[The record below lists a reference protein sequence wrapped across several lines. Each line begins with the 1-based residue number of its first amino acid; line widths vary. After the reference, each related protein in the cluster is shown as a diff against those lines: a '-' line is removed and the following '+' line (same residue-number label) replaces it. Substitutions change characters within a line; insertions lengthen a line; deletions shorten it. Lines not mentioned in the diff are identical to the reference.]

1 MDLKEKL
8 SILADAAKYDASCA
22 SSGVK
27 RKALPGGIG
36 NTQGMGIC
44 HSYTPDGR
52 CISLL
57 KILFTNFCVFDC
69 SYCINRVSSSVKRA
83 KFTVDEVVTLTMD
96 FYQRNYIE
104 GLFLSSGVLKSP
116 DETMED
122 LIAVARKLRVER
134 RFGGYIHIKAVA
146 GASPELLRK
155 AGLYADRLSANIELP
170 TQTDLDQLAPAK
182 THSETEESMGVIK
195 EAILESREEREK
207 TKKAP
212 LFAPGGQSTQMIVG
226 ATATSDKEIMAK
238 AHALYEGQKLKR
250 VYYTA
255 YSPIPEGSSS
265 LPKLAPPL
273 MREHRLYQTDWLIRM
288 YGFEVHELF
297 TKTDSL
303 SLDLDPK
310 LSWALAHRDFFPV
323 DVNTG
328 TREELLRVPGLG
340 IRNVDRILEGRRHR
354 RIRWEDLLRLRLNL
368 EKVKHFIAT
377 GEKENHLGLLLSDSG
392 LEEKFLKKESVQLD
406 LFESSTS
413 ALSGE
418 V

>member
-27 RKALPGGIG
+27 RKAIRGGIG
-36 NTQGMGIC
+36 NSNGTGIC

-57 KILFTNFCVFDC
+57 KILFTNFCIYDC
-69 SYCINRVSSSVKRA
+69 SYCINRNSSSVKRA
-83 KFTVDEVVTLTMD
+83 KFTVDEVVNLTMN

-104 GLFLSSGVLKSP
+104 GLFLSSGVLRSP

-122 LIAVARKLRVER
+122 LISVARKLRVER
-134 RFGGYIHIKAVA
+134 KFGGYIHIKAVA
-146 GASPELLRK
+146 GASAELLRK

-170 TQTDLDQLAPAK
+170 TQTDLDKLAPAK
-182 THSETEESMGVIK
+182 THTETEESMGVIR
-195 EAILESREEREK
+195 EAILESKEERSK
-207 TKKAP
+207 SSKAP
-212 LFAPGGQSTQMIVG
+212 LYAPGGQSTQMIVG
-226 ATATSDKEIMAK
+226 ATGTSDKEIMVK
-238 AHALYEGQKLKR
+238 ANSLYQGQKLKR

-255 YSPIPEGSSS
+255 YSPIPDGSAA
-265 LPKLAPPL
+265 LPALAPPL

-288 YGFEVHELF
+288 YGFQVHEIF
-297 TKTDSL
+297 SKNESL

-310 LSWALAHRDFFPV
+310 LSWALANRDFFPV
-323 DVNTG
+323 DVNLG
-328 TREELLRVPGLG
+328 SREELLRIPGLG
-340 IRNVDRILEGRRHR
+340 IRNVDRIIEGRRHR
-354 RIRWEDLLRLRLNL
+354 KIRWEDLLRLRLNL
-368 EKVKHFIAT
+368 EKVKHFIST
-377 GEKENHLGLLLSDSG
+377 GERENHLGLLLSDHAIV
-392 LEEKFLKKESVQLD
+392 EKFTKKESVQLD
-406 LFESSTS
+406 LFESSES

>member
-27 RKALPGGIG
+27 RKAIRGGIG
-36 NTQGMGIC
+36 NSNGVGIC

-57 KILFTNFCVFDC
+57 KILFTNFCIYDC
-69 SYCINRVSSSVKRA
+69 SYCINRNSSSVKRA
-83 KFTVDEVVTLTMD
+83 KFTVDEVVNLTMN

-122 LIAVARKLRVER
+122 LIAVAKILRVEKK
-134 RFGGYIHIKAVA
+134 FGGYIHIKAVA
-146 GASPELLRK
+146 GASAELLRK

-170 TQTDLDQLAPAK
+170 TQNDLDKLAPAK
-182 THSETEESMGVIK
+182 THIETEESMSVIK
-195 EAILESREEREK
+195 EAILESKEERGK
-207 TKKAP
+207 SKKAS

-226 ATATSDKEIMAK
+226 ATQTTDKSIMEK
-238 AHALYEGQKLKR
+238 AHDLYKGQSLKR

-255 YSPIPEGSSS
+255 YSPIPDSSAA
-265 LPKLAPPL
+265 LPALSPPL

-288 YGFEVHELF
+288 YGFQVHEIF
-297 TKTDSL
+297 SHSESL

-310 LSWALAHRDFFPV
+310 LSWALAHRDFFPL
-323 DVNTG
+323 DVNLA

-340 IRNVDRILEGRRHR
+340 IRNVNRIIIGRRHR
-354 RIRWEDLLRLRLNL
+354 KVRWEDLLRLRLNF
-368 EKVKHFIAT
+368 EKVKHFIST
-377 GEKENHLGLLLSDSG
+377 GERENHLGLLLTDSIV
-392 LEEKFLKKESVQLD
+392 ESFTKKESVQLD
-406 LFESSTS
+406 LFESSES
-413 ALSGE
+413 ALTGE

>member
-27 RKALPGGIG
+27 RKAIRGGIG

-57 KILFTNFCVFDC
+57 KILFTNFCIYDC
-69 SYCINRVSSSVKRA
+69 SYCINRNSSSVKRA
-83 KFTVDEVVTLTMD
+83 KFTVDEVVNLTMN

-122 LIAVARKLRVER
+122 LISVARKLRVEKK
-134 RFGGYIHIKAVA
+134 FGGYIHIKAVA
-146 GASPELLRK
+146 GASAELLRK

-170 TQTDLDQLAPAK
+170 TQTDLDKLAPAK
-182 THSETEESMGVIK
+182 THTETEESMSIIK
-195 EAILESREEREK
+195 EAILESKEERAK
-207 TKKAP
+207 TSKAP
-212 LFAPGGQSTQMIVG
+212 LYAPGGQSTQMIVG
-226 ATATSDKEIMAK
+226 ATSTSDKAIMEK
-238 AHALYEGQKLKR
+238 ANVLYMGQNLKR

-255 YSPIPEGSSS
+255 YSPIPDGSSA
-265 LPKLAPPL
+265 LPSLAPPL

-288 YGFEVHELF
+288 YGFEVHEIF
-297 TKTDSL
+297 SKSDSL

-323 DVNTG
+323 DVNLAS
-328 TREELLRVPGLG
+328 REELLRVPGLG
-340 IRNVDRILEGRRHR
+340 IRNVDRIIEGRRHR
-354 RIRWEDLLRLRLNL
+354 KVRWEDLLRLRLNL
-368 EKVKHFIAT
+368 EKVKHFIST
-377 GEKENHLGLLLSDSG
+377 GERENHLGLLLTDSIVD
-392 LEEKFLKKESVQLD
+392 KFTKKESVQLD
-406 LFESSTS
+406 LFESSES
-413 ALSGE
+413 ALTGE